1 MKGGS
6 NGGGFTPEYKV
17 VTPFPNMP
25 AAKGNISGEGVT
37 AERCRAEE
45 LVEVGAAGG
54 GAHIDT
60 SSIPESPTNSQRN
73 RMWDA
78 VSSQREQT
86 SQVASGT
93 IFFLW
98 RLARL

>member
-1 MKGGS
+1 
-6 NGGGFTPEYKV
+6 
-17 VTPFPNMP
+17 MP

-45 LVEVGAAGG
+45 LVEVRAAGG

-60 SSIPESPTNSQRN
+60 SSIPESPTNSQWN

-78 VSSQREQT
+78 VSSQWEQT

>member
-1 MKGGS
+1 
-6 NGGGFTPEYKV
+6 
-17 VTPFPNMP
+17 MP

-60 SSIPESPTNSQRN
+60 SSIPESPTNPNSPADPRSAAFRRRTADLQ
-73 RMWDA
+73 A
-78 VSSQREQT
+78 AAAREGVEGGHRG
-86 SQVASGT
+86 SLEDSRVRGL
-93 IFFLW
+93 F
-98 RLARL
+98 R